1 MGIDEDAFLKTMQ
14 AHLEASYECRWC
26 FGIDGERVVGE
37 AVDYQLF
44 ADLWLVQLC
53 CPRCGGEF
61 TQTFALFERSYLLE
75 RICIV
80 YPQLETVVRQALK
93 LEQDAAASEKA
104 PSPLAPCA
112 VVVEKVSIVDGTM
125 AARVPNRL
133 FPEYAR
139 EGYEEQTVLEMW
151 FPGATR

>member
-26 FGIDGERVVGE
+26 FGIDGV
-37 AVDYQLF
+37 F
-44 ADLWLVQLC
+44 
-53 CPRCGGEF
+53 
-61 TQTFALFERSYLLE
+61 
-75 RICIV
+75 CI
-80 YPQLETVVRQALK
+80 E
-93 LEQDAAASEKA
+93 
-104 PSPLAPCA
+104 
-112 VVVEKVSIVDGTM
+112 GTM

-151 FPGATR
+151 FPGVTR